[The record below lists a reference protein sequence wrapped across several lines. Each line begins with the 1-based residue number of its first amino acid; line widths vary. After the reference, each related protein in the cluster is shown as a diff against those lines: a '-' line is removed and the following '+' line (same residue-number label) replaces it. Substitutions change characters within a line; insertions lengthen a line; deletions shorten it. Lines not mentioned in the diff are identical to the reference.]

1 MVAELRM
8 TMVMETLVTMT
19 MVIETM
25 TMNGD
30 DYSHLVELE
39 PTSADLHR
47 HLLLNLTLQSP
58 TFFT

>member
-19 MVIETM
+19 MVIET
-25 TMNGD
+25 NGE